1 MIFSINSC
9 VLLILSSVLASCAQL
24 TPNAHE
30 AEVRAQA
37 NHRLG
42 EPFEPAKD
50 RQTERD
56 TLLSQTLTLDNAVH
70 LALINNPNIQSR
82 FAELQLSETEIRLVA
97 RLRNP
102 GISIAHLTR
111 GNEREL
117 ERAISLDVM
126 GLLTLPLR
134 GKIAKQHFE
143 SLKLETTAELLT
155 LAHETRRAYHT
166 AIAASQR
173 VAYANNVQHAAQAG
187 QQFANDLAKAGNIS
201 RLDAAREQAFYVES
215 QAQYT
220 RLMSLEQSAHEQLI
234 QLLGLTDRHA
244 LKLPTQLDPLPAAPQ
259 SLDQVE
265 QLALHNR
272 IDVQLVKQQAAQTA
286 QALQL
291 TKVTRLVNVLDLGYQ
306 SNRSNEQ
313 PTQKGFEISLELPL
327 FDFGSTRVAQAEAIY
342 RRALADVASV
352 AIAARSQARET
363 YARYQR
369 DYALA
374 KHYRDQVLPLQQ
386 QISQEM
392 LLRYNGMLISPFEL
406 LAQAREQISSS
417 ETYVS
422 ALENFW
428 LAQADLDNVLQGNV
442 IVNAANNAAPINL
455 PIEGQQP

>member
-1 MIFSINSC
+1 MPFTTKNLVLFFSFIALNAC
-9 VLLILSSVLASCAQL
+9 THL
-24 TPNAHE
+24 TSDDE
-30 AEVRAQA
+30 AAVRTHA
-37 NHRLG
+37 NHLLG
-42 EPFEPAKD
+42 QTPQHPSD
-50 RQTERD
+50 PQTERES
-56 TLLSQTLTLDNAVH
+56 LLSQTLTVETAVR
-70 LALINNPNIQSR
+70 LALINNPNLQAR
-82 FAELQLSETEIRLVA
+82 FAQLQLTQAEVVA
-97 RLRNP
+97 ATRLRNP
-102 GISIAHLTR
+102 GLSIASLSR

-134 GKIAKQHFE
+134 GKLAKQHFE
-143 SLKLETTAELLT
+143 SSKLETTAALLS

-173 VAYANNVQHAAQAG
+173 TAYTNDVQNAAQAA
-187 QQFANDLAKAGNIS
+187 QQFAKDLAKAGNIS
-201 RLDAAREQAFYVES
+201 RLDAAREQAFYADA

-220 RLMSLEQSAHEQLI
+220 RLMGLEQTAYEQLI

-244 LKLPTQLDPLPAAPQ
+244 VKLPTRLDPLPAAPR

-265 QLALHNR
+265 QLALQNR
-272 IDVQLVKQQAAQTA
+272 IDVQLAKQQAAQTA

-291 TKVTRLVNVLDLGYQ
+291 TKVTRFINVLDLGYQ
-306 SNRSNEQ
+306 SNRSSQE
-313 PTQKGFEISLELPL
+313 PTQTGFEISLELPL
-327 FDFGSTRVAQAEAIY
+327 FDFGSSRVAQAEAIY
-342 RRALADVASV
+342 RRALAEVASV

-374 KHYRDQVLPLQQ
+374 QHYRDQVLPLQQ

-417 ETYVS
+417 EAYVS

-428 LAQADLDNVLQGNV
+428 LAQADLDNVLQGQVNV
-442 IVNAANNAAPINL
+442 SVGGTNPIN
-455 PIEGQQP
+455 PPSEGQQQ